1 MPTLQSRGYLSK
13 LKGLHSIQKL
23 AIPAVMKRMMLKQTR
38 RRGLYFVQE
47 LPKPVVSKSGLP
59 TTRGAGL
66 SVHLVLL
73 YRLLAL
79 TESLSDWWVLSTS
92 SWRNYLHL
100 PWELR
105 VQSQRCWLV
114 TNVTSHPMWSR
125 LSLPHGQRETQYIND
140 MIVLDKFHQSCH
152 SLHRDAKLQ
161 LASFLHTMSF
171 HGTLGTLFLRGWPR
185 EQSHHIKNSWHIL
198 ASSFHMGFCLFFF
211 SLRQMKNQRE
221 GRMLG
226 FYISQWKTLQP
237 LKKKL
242 YFSWLKQR

>member
-1 MPTLQSRGYLSK
+1 MPALQSRGYLSK
-13 LKGLHSIQKL
+13 LEGLHSIQKL
-23 AIPAVMKRMMLKQTR
+23 AIPPVMKRIMLKQTR
-38 RRGLYFVQE
+38 RGLYLVQE
-47 LPKPVVSKSGLP
+47 LPTLVVSKSGLP

-66 SVHLVLL
+66 SVFLMLL

-79 TESLSDWWVLSTS
+79 KESLLKWWVLSTS
-92 SWRNYLHL
+92 SLRNSLFL

-125 LSLPHGQRETQYIND
+125 LSLPHGQRETQNIND

-152 SLHRDAKLQ
+152 SLHWDVKLQ
-161 LASFLHTMSF
+161 LASFLHTISF
-171 HGTLGTLFLRGWPR
+171 HGTLGTVFVRGWPR
-185 EQSHHIKNSWHIL
+185 EQSHHILNSWHIL